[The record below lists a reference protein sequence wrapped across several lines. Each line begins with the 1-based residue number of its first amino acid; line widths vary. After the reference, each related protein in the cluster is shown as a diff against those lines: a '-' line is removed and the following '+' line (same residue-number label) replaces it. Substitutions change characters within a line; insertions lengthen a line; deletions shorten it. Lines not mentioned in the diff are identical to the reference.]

1 MPKKEVGEVESTF
14 GETGEFD
21 EEWNTAKT
29 QRKGRWNEIF
39 ERLKEEGG
47 EVKLSGL
54 TEGQIG
60 ALYRKTKQ
68 YGWLIRTIEHRTA
81 VIIRTVEVEPES

>member
-21 EEWNTAKT
+21 EEWNSAKT

-39 ERLKEEGG
+39 ERLEKEGG
-47 EVKLSGL
+47 EVKLTGL

-60 ALYRKTKQ
+60 ALYRKTKKA
-68 YGWLIRTIEHRTA
+68 GWQIRTIEKRTA
-81 VIIRTVEVEPES
+81 VIIRVPEVEPES